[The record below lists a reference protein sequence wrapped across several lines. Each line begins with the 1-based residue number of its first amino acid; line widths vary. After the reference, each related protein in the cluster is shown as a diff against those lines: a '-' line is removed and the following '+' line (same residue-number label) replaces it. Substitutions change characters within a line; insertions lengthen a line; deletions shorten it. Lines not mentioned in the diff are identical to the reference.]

1 MKPAILLFVILFSV
15 ATGSTGAR
23 NVSASSG
30 EAMCY
35 ANCVIT
41 TRSGNE
47 LLFVAKDRR
56 GKIFATANLT
66 LPKNARALRF
76 RGSRSD
82 DSLQYPDAS
91 QQSGLPVGSVCGG
104 VSGVCTEH
112 SSLTYETP
120 SQYVIVSITYF
131 FFDGNL
137 QDIDVDET
145 RIAKSKIK

>member
-1 MKPAILLFVILFSV
+1 MKPAILLFVILFSF

-23 NVSASSG
+23 NVPGGTG

-47 LLFVAKDRR
+47 LLFVARDRR
-56 GKIFATANLT
+56 GKIFATANVT
-66 LPKNARALRF
+66 LPDNARAVHF
-76 RGSRSD
+76 GGSRSD
-82 DSLQYPDAS
+82 DLQRYPDAS

-112 SSLTYETP
+112 SSLTYETS
-120 SQYVIVSITYF
+120 SQYVIVSITYI